1 MWQCSNAHEQCEIDG
16 NLGAARQLSRKGEMT
31 MNRTLRN
38 ETVALVLAGGALLA
52 AAPANANAVDNEGY
66 FGGSWSSIG
75 PSNYYQ
81 RRHAGRVGPLYSH
94 RVYREY
100 GAAPYAYYGGSA
112 YYSPYYYSYGYGPPL
127 IGGPGIGFSIGID

>member
-1 MWQCSNAHEQCEIDG
+1 
-16 NLGAARQLSRKGEMT
+16 

-75 PSNYYQ
+75 PITITSAVMPAVAPSIATGSTASMAPSLTPTTAAQ
-81 RRHAGRVGPLYSH
+81 PTTRPTTTHTATAH
-94 RVYREY
+94 R
-100 GAAPYAYYGGSA
+100 
-112 YYSPYYYSYGYGPPL
+112 
-127 IGGPGIGFSIGID
+127 

>member
-1 MWQCSNAHEQCEIDG
+1 MWQCSNAYEQCEIDG
-16 NLGAARQLSRKGEMT
+16 NLGAARQLSRKGEMLVQRELT

-100 GAAPYAYYGGSA
+100 GAAPYAYYGGPARSA
-112 YYSPYYYSYGYGPPL
+112 STNEGST
-127 IGGPGIGFSIGID
+127 

>member
-1 MWQCSNAHEQCEIDG
+1 
-16 NLGAARQLSRKGEMT
+16 

-81 RRHAGRVGPLYSH
+81 RRHAGRVGPSIATGSTASMAPLLTPTTAAQPTTRPTTTHTATAH
-94 RVYREY
+94 R
-100 GAAPYAYYGGSA
+100 
-112 YYSPYYYSYGYGPPL
+112 
-127 IGGPGIGFSIGID
+127 